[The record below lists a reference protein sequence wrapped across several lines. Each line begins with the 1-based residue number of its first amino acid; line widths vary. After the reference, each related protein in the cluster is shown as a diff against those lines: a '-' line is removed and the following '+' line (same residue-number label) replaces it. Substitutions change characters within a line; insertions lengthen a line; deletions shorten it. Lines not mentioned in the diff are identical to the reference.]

1 MVEFN
6 VKATGKT
13 VVESRQTKRAQ
24 EEKGAQKAARR
35 TLTPPKP
42 DYKLVSLE
50 EWEHAKQTE
59 GTYRYDHKEW
69 QRTRGT
75 PGASAAIGPGPSR
88 SVRPCTCASRPWSRS
103 AARSA
108 ASPSVRDLRPPP
120 AGKDPKKGEHHHA
133 QQPEGAGGPLLLSG
147 RPRHVRA

>member
-1 MVEFN
+1 VYLVAKQMMLDVLEGPSKKFQERAQAIQAELHAVLLDLAKSGTQTGRSRARRERSPSLEMVESD

-13 VVESRQTKRAQ
+13 VVESRQTKRAR

-50 EWEHAKQTE
+50 EWEQARQTE

-69 QRTRGT
+69 RKDE
-75 PGASAAIGPGPSR
+75 
-88 SVRPCTCASRPWSRS
+88 
-103 AARSA
+103 
-108 ASPSVRDLRPPP
+108 RDLWSIRGNR
-120 AGKDPKKGEHHHA
+120 AGT
-133 QQPEGAGGPLLLSG
+133 L
-147 RPRHVRA
+147 